1 MDTTTNARKTTQ
13 GIILPETFPTA
24 NQREALRSL
33 LVMNRDDAT
42 LELCFTMDSIM
53 KASYKGEGSNA
64 EIMDAWSRAEHD
76 FAEATGMSW
85 ENAIEGIEIEEP
97 KEPKEPKA
105 QKQEQKAQKQEQKA
119 PTIQGLDKETEE
131 DLAAL
136 VKAHPFRMIQ
146 GNSYANAFK
155 GACSS
160 RRAGLAWHVWADRMA
175 NVGLNRSLIAYVVL
189 RVYKMDRRELLGIKR

>member
-1 MDTTTNARKTTQ
+1 MNTTANTRKTAQ
-13 GIILPETFPTA
+13 GITLPETFPTVIE
-24 NQREALRSL
+24 REALRSI

-42 LELCFTMDSIM
+42 LDLCHTMENIL

-64 EIMDAWSRAEHD
+64 EILDAWSRAEHE

-85 ENAIEGIEIEEP
+85 EKAIEGIEIEEP
-97 KEPKEPKA
+97 
-105 QKQEQKAQKQEQKA
+105 KAQKQEQKA
-119 PTIQGLDKETEE
+119 PTIQGLAKEAEE
-131 DLAAL
+131 DLVAL

-146 GNSYANAFK
+146 GDSYANAFK

-175 NVGLNRSLIAYVVL
+175 NVGMNRSLIAYVVL

>member
-1 MDTTTNARKTTQ
+1 MNTTATARKTAQ
-13 GIILPETFPTA
+13 GITLPETFPTLA
-24 NQREALRSL
+24 QREALRSL

-42 LELCFTMDSIM
+42 LDLCHTMESIL

-64 EIMDAWSRAEHD
+64 EILDAWSRAEHE

-85 ENAIEGIEIEEP
+85 EKAIEGIKIEEAEAP
-97 KEPKEPKA
+97 KT
-105 QKQEQKAQKQEQKA
+105 QKQEQKA
-119 PTIQGLDKETEE
+119 PTIQGLAKEAEE

-146 GNSYANAFK
+146 GDSYANAFK

-160 RRAGLAWHVWADRMA
+160 RRAGLPWHVWANRMA
-175 NVGLNRSLIAYVVL
+175 NVGMNRSLIAYVVL